1 MRKIYIIMGKSSS
14 GKDSIYRKLL
24 EDDTL
29 NLKPIVLYTTRP
41 CRVDEKNGK
50 DYFFVSE
57 NEMHNYERANKI
69 IEKRKYNTIHGV
81 WYYFTADDGQIDFSN
96 ENDYLTINTLM
107 GYVSISSC
115 FGKENVIPLYIDVED
130 GIRLSRALERER
142 KQPNPEYVEMCR
154 RYIKDSEDFSDDKL
168 LRYGIN
174 HIYYNIDFSECI
186 KGIKK
191 NIKENKKLR

>member
-1 MRKIYIIMGKSSS
+1 MRKIYVIMGKSSS

-29 NLKPIVLYTTRP
+29 NLNPIVLYTTRP

-57 NEMHNYERANKI
+57 NEMHNYERSNKI

-81 WYYFTADDGQIDFSN
+81 WNYFTVDDGQIDFSN

-107 GYVSISSC
+107 GYLSISSY
-115 FGKENVIPLYIDVED
+115 FGKGNVIPLYIDVED

-142 KQPNPEYVEMCR
+142 KQPNPKYAEMCR
-154 RYIKDSEDFSDDKL
+154 RYIKDSEDFSDDKIL
-168 LRYGIN
+168 HLGIN
-174 HIYYNIDFSECI
+174 NVYHNIDFSECLSEI
-186 KGIKK
+186 KRF
-191 NIKENKKLR
+191 IKEK